1 MKTKFSAFILAAL
14 IGLVAIAA
22 TNSTNDYQ
30 TATPYY
36 SYSVTDTI
44 TDGENDTI
52 TIPTRLVSKWTGL
65 YHVAVTSLSGTLA
78 VANTVQESASYGST
92 DWAQV
97 DTTFSTSASTLDR
110 MEQEVIYGPRQ
121 RIVLDGSGTQSTRY
135 TVHFF
140 AKKD

>member
-36 SYSVTDTI
+36 AYSVTDTI
-44 TDGENDTI
+44 TDAENDTI
-52 TIPTRLVSKWTGL
+52 TIPTRLVSKWTSL
-65 YHVAVTSLSGTLA
+65 YHVTTTSLSGTVGLS
-78 VANTVQESASYGST
+78 NIVQEAASYNAS
-92 DWAQV
+92 DWVQV
-97 DTTFSTSASTLDR
+97 DSINHTAAGTKRLDN
-110 MEQEVIYGPRQ
+110 EIVYGPRQ
-121 RIVLDGSGTQSTRY
+121 RLVIDGDGTQSTRY
-135 TVHFF
+135 TVYFF